1 MREVSGVPFGMIGH
15 FSARRA
21 RIEARYAGLVRA
33 YRREHGH
40 DPSRAACHQLA
51 RQANLDTRAAKKPAA
66 VFEADPDLSAVWL
79 RHGQA
84 AVGTVRRHRLQLLGL
99 LGPGRTTE
107 DGDGAQLPGVST
119 QYQLLQYRCLAP
131 GCEILEL
138 RVVLGTDGPPSCPR
152 GHGPLE
158 LKA

>member
-1 MREVSGVPFGMIGH
+1 MTDRPKISLGILVDKVPAETTATLQIP
-15 FSARRA
+15 
-21 RIEARYAGLVRA
+21 AGAEFDADAISFIL
-33 YRREHGH
+33 
-40 DPSRAACHQLA
+40 
-51 RQANLDTRAAKKPAA
+51 AA

-79 RHGQA
+79 RQGQA
-84 AVGTVRRHRLQLLGL
+84 TVGTVRRRRLQLMSR

>member
-1 MREVSGVPFGMIGH
+1 MTDGPRTALGFLVDQVPAETTTTLQIPEDADLVADAI
-15 FSARRA
+15 S
-21 RIEARYAGLVRA
+21 RIL
-33 YRREHGH
+33 
-40 DPSRAACHQLA
+40 
-51 RQANLDTRAAKKPAA
+51 AA

-79 RHGQA
+79 RQGQA
-84 AVGTVRRHRLQLLGL
+84 AVGMVRRRRLQHLGL
-99 LGPGRTTE
+99 LGPRRAAE
-107 DGDGAQLPGVST
+107 DGDGAQLPGIST
-119 QYQLLQYRCLAP
+119 RYELLQYRCQTP

>member
-1 MREVSGVPFGMIGH
+1 MTDGPETTLGFLVDQVPAETTATLQI
-15 FSARRA
+15 SAGA
-21 RIEARYAGLVRA
+21 DLDADAISRIL
-33 YRREHGH
+33 
-40 DPSRAACHQLA
+40 
-51 RQANLDTRAAKKPAA
+51 AA

-79 RHGQA
+79 RQGQA
-84 AVGTVRRHRLQLLGL
+84 AVGTVRRRRVELL
-99 LGPGRTTE
+99 LGPLRSAE

-119 QYQLLQYRCLAP
+119 RYQLLQYRCQAP

-138 RVVLGTDGPPSCPR
+138 RVVLGADGPPSCPR